1 MGIFNKVVNILVL
14 VFAIAGVTFSYL
26 LFNKREQLVA
36 GWEEMSNS
44 ITQTAKAL
52 EQNSGL
58 KLSAKLN
65 ADALGHRNPEN
76 ADLSGL
82 KRSLPEFSKA
92 AQQVTTQR
100 NSLAEGLNKTA
111 AMLEVRNIQT
121 SELQNVGTYAEKQ
134 KVLLEN
140 AQKVADRNN
149 TILRNY
155 VASANKVIST
165 SLQALKSNPNA
176 VSNNFNRAIDDLKN
190 RKSAYEKAL
199 SDIARAVGTS
209 APNYRGNYQD
219 GIKKLVAAANK
230 MKNDLNK
237 TRNELNQ
244 ERNKTRNLTNQVKS
258 RDNAIKARD
267 NTIRKLQ
274 AEITRLRLIINP
286 DGGPVEPDEMAL
298 YSRIEGR
305 VETVDKRWG
314 FVVINLGEK
323 MPVVEK
329 FKKGDRTRYMLL
341 APGFPLTVARNLTSD
356 KPEFV
361 AKIVV
366 TQVGDN
372 YAIANI
378 DKNTAQSAVM
388 PGDSVY
394 FTKEDITALLKLKDE
409 LIKKAAAKKK

>member
-82 KRSLPEFSKA
+82 KRSLPELSKA

-230 MKNDLNK
+230 MI
-237 TRNELNQ
+237 TAP
-244 ERNKTRNLTNQVKS
+244 ERIRCFTS
-258 RDNAIKARD
+258 KA
-267 NTIRKLQ
+267 
-274 AEITRLRLIINP
+274 
-286 DGGPVEPDEMAL
+286 
-298 YSRIEGR
+298 
-305 VETVDKRWG
+305 
-314 FVVINLGEK
+314 
-323 MPVVEK
+323 
-329 FKKGDRTRYMLL
+329 
-341 APGFPLTVARNLTSD
+341 PLTFILGSVPVARA
-356 KPEFV
+356 FV
-361 AKIVV
+361 RPLPPRRTA
-366 TQVGDN
+366 GG
-372 YAIANI
+372 ANS
-378 DKNTAQSAVM
+378 NRPAPV
-388 PGDSVY
+388 PG
-394 FTKEDITALLKLKDE
+394 LRG
-409 LIKKAAAKKK
+409 

>member
-82 KRSLPEFSKA
+82 KRSLPELSKA

-140 AQKVADRNN
+140 A
-149 TILRNY
+149 
-155 VASANKVIST
+155 
-165 SLQALKSNPNA
+165 
-176 VSNNFNRAIDDLKN
+176 
-190 RKSAYEKAL
+190 
-199 SDIARAVGTS
+199 GTML
-209 APNYRGNYQD
+209 PPP
-219 GIKKLVAAANK
+219 
-230 MKNDLNK
+230 
-237 TRNELNQ
+237 TR
-244 ERNKTRNLTNQVKS
+244 
-258 RDNAIKARD
+258 
-267 NTIRKLQ
+267 
-274 AEITRLRLIINP
+274 
-286 DGGPVEPDEMAL
+286 
-298 YSRIEGR
+298 
-305 VETVDKRWG
+305 
-314 FVVINLGEK
+314 
-323 MPVVEK
+323 
-329 FKKGDRTRYMLL
+329 
-341 APGFPLTVARNLTSD
+341 
-356 KPEFV
+356 
-361 AKIVV
+361 
-366 TQVGDN
+366 
-372 YAIANI
+372 
-378 DKNTAQSAVM
+378 
-388 PGDSVY
+388 
-394 FTKEDITALLKLKDE
+394 
-409 LIKKAAAKKK
+409 